1 MSQCYGN
8 ETLSTKVD
16 SDMRQFIE
24 DGSAELGVS
33 SAEFVRRVLDLY
45 RRGAL
50 GDVDCPAC
58 EATLDLSAG
67 VK

>member
-1 MSQCYGN
+1 
-8 ETLSTKVD
+8 
-16 SDMRQFIE
+16 MRQFIE

-50 GDVDCPAC
+50 GDVNCPAC

>member
-8 ETLSTKVD
+8 EVISTKVD
-16 SDMRQFIE
+16 SDMRQFVS
-24 DGSAELGVS
+24 DGAAELGVS
-33 SAEFVRRVLDLY
+33 SAEFLRRVLDLY

-50 GDVDCPAC
+50 GEVDCPSC